1 MIGAIEGYL
10 EGQLNL
16 LWRLLLAV
24 IGVLLVWPNLSIW
37 IRLVC
42 VALFI
47 AIFIYSG
54 KRQRVLS
61 VPIAQYGEQNPH
73 DL

>member
-10 EGQLNL
+10 EGRLNL

-24 IGVLLVWPNLSIW
+24 IGVLLVWGNFPIW

-42 VALFI
+42 VALVI

-54 KRQRVLS
+54 KRRRVLS
-61 VPIAQYGEQNPH
+61 VPIAQYEKQNLH